1 MKLTPSQL
9 EKTLERVIKINTLN
23 QNSKNWKPVTFEIQ
37 GIHGLGKTSI
47 VKKVATKLGLNFV
60 KYNAA
65 QISDAGDLTGR
76 PTEEYE
82 CCLDHGDC
90 IWITDKLVDSYK
102 ALGFEF
108 TGNTRT
114 GYAKPMWLTG
124 LNESK
129 GGILL
134 LDDWTRAHG
143 DVLQAVME
151 LMLDQAYV
159 SWSLPKGWTI
169 ILTSNPEKDEASGHH
184 YNVTST
190 DKAQSTRYL
199 SFELMFSIK
208 DWVTEMAH
216 WGLNDDIIAFAS
228 IHPEFVTG
236 MSPRLFTIFGQM
248 INEEVIR
255 DREFL
260 AFLASSTGYPTLAP
274 AIEAYMTNERQN
286 IIGIEDVFSPHITSA
301 QVIKRIKEFT
311 QPKGNRHAD
320 REYIFGVRMFNHLAN
335 NYTGEVSKS
344 EQDRAAK
351 RLGEILKAGV
361 LEPDKLFALFQELSG
376 SQRNHPELMSAY
388 IEAVR
393 LM

>member
-1 MKLTPSQL
+1 MKLKPSQL
-9 EKTLERVIKINTLN
+9 EKTLERVININSTN
-23 QNSKNWKPVTFEIQ
+23 QDSKNWNPITFEIK

-47 VKKVATKLGLNFV
+47 VKKVASKLGLNFV

-82 CCLDHGDC
+82 CCLNDGDC

-102 ALGFEF
+102 ALGYVF

-169 ILTSNPEKDEASGHH
+169 VLTSNPESDEQSGNH
-184 YNVTST
+184 YNVTAT

-199 SFELMFSIK
+199 SFELMFDIK
-208 DWVTEMAH
+208 DWVVEMSSY
-216 WGLNDDIIAFAS
+216 GLHEDLINFAS
-228 IHPEFVTG
+228 VHPEFVTS
-236 MSPRLFTIFGQM
+236 MSPRLFTIFAQM
-248 INEEVIR
+248 IDDSVLR
-255 DREFL
+255 DREL
-260 AFLASSTGYPTLAP
+260 LLFLASSTGYPELAT
-274 AIEAYMTNERQN
+274 AFEIFLDEERMN
-286 IIGIEDVFSPHITSA
+286 IITIDDVFSPHLTSK
-301 QVIKRIKEFT
+301 QVAKKIKEFT
-311 QPKGNRHAD
+311 QPKGMRHAD
-320 REYIFGVRMFNHLAN
+320 REYIFGVRIFNYVVN
-335 NYTGEVSKS
+335 NP
-344 EQDRAAK
+344 QDEKAIK
-351 RLGEILKAGV
+351 RLADILKEDI
-361 LEPDKLFALFQELSG
+361 LEADKLYALFGELSG
-376 SQRNHPELMSAY
+376 KQKNNAELMTAY
-388 IEAVR
+388 IEAVK